1 MADRPGPDAL
11 RFEALG
17 TTCELFALDAAEG
30 GLEETATWI
39 AEMDSRL
46 TRFQPSSEL
55 SRFNSAAGRWV
66 DVSPELHALL
76 TFALKAHAESGGLVH
91 AGVLR
96 ALLAAGYDR
105 TFSVVAERDR
115 ESAAREAAPSRLATP
130 LDPLPD
136 LLDVAGGRAR
146 LRPGAAIDLGGLA
159 KGWLADRAVE
169 RIGPNALVSLG
180 GDLIARGAGPEGD
193 GWPVGFGDRTLLL
206 RDTAAA
212 TSGTARRRWGDGQH
226 HLIDP
231 RTGTPSRSDLTE
243 VSVLAPDAASAE
255 VMAKTALLLG
265 SADAPSYLE
274 ATRATGWRLC

>member
-17 TTCELFALDAAEG
+17 TTCELFALDAADG
-30 GLEETATWI
+30 RLEETAAWI

-46 TRFQPSSEL
+46 TRFQPGSEL

-76 TFALKAHAESGGLVH
+76 IFALKAHAESGGLVH

-105 TFSVVAERDR
+105 TFSVVAEG
-115 ESAAREAAPSRLATP
+115 AARGRREAAPIP
-130 LDPLPD
+130 LDRLPD
-136 LLDVAGGRAR
+136 LLEVETGRAR
-146 LRPGAAIDLGGLA
+146 LRAGSGIDLGGLA

-169 RIGPNALVSLG
+169 RTGPNALVNLG
-180 GDLIARGAGPEGD
+180 GDLFARGAGPEGD

-206 RDTAAA
+206 RDMAAA
-212 TSGTARRRWGDGQH
+212 TSGTTRRRWGDGQH

-274 ATRATGWRLC
+274 ATRATGWRMA